1 MQNKKQNAV
10 SSWLSLLLK
19 TDLKLA
25 NSRLQYKGYAN
36 LT

>member
-1 MQNKKQNAV
+1 MQKKKQNAV
-10 SSWLSLLLK
+10 SSWLSQLLK
-19 TDLKLA
+19 TDWKLA